1 MGVDVR
7 TMGRSVT
14 SLESRVAELE
24 RNGAEGG
31 GTELDPNVYVTT
43 STFNSN
49 LNAIRGSIAGLNNR
63 VDGLNTLYVSCETIQ
78 SNQTDIQGQVNSI
91 GARVS
96 GIESLNI
103 GSRTTT
109 LESEVRTIK
118 ADVAT
123 LKANTGSS
131 SSSGET

>member
-24 RNGAEGG
+24 RNGTGAEGG
-31 GTELDPNVYVTT
+31 ESELDPNVYVTT
-43 STFNSN
+43 SAFN
-49 LNAIRGSIAGLNNR
+49 
-63 VDGLNTLYVSCETIQ
+63 
-78 SNQTDIQGQVNSI
+78 DIQGQVNSI

-96 GIESLNI
+96 GIESLNL
-103 GSRTTT
+103 GGRTTT

-123 LKANTGSS
+123 LNANTGSS
-131 SSSGET
+131 SSSGT